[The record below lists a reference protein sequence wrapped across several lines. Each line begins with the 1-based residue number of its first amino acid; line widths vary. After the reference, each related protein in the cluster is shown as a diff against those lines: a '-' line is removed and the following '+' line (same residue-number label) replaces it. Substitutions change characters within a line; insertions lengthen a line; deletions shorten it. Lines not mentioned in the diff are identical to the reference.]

1 MFMYNQVSMKILE
14 SVGDFFGLDIG
25 TSSVRVVQ
33 LARRG
38 TNHQSGYTLKHFG
51 YAPIDIQTA
60 MSDSRTG
67 REKLGEIIRTAVG
80 QSGIKTNNVAIGL
93 PSSKTY
99 TTIID
104 VPNQSMS
111 DLSKALKYQADQY
124 IPIPIDEAKYDWALL
139 GGSLRDE
146 NQLEVLISSV
156 SVEYSEDRL
165 ELVESLGYNVIA
177 AEPDPIALVRAL
189 DTLDQTAANFIVDL
203 GENTSDLVVT
213 YGGVPRLVRSIPMG
227 LNSLT
232 KVAATNLNVK
242 EDQARQFILRF
253 GLAPDKLDGRVYHAL
268 ESTLDNFASE
278 LTKSTKFFQ
287 NRYTKAQI
295 GRILAA
301 GYAATIPMMNNYIAN
316 NTNIATTIET
326 PWHNINMT
334 QNQQQTLANIGN
346 EFAVAVG
353 LAQRRP

>member
-1 MFMYNQVSMKILE
+1 MKILE

-33 LARRG
+33 LARKG
-38 TNHQSGYTLKHFG
+38 TDHNSGYVLKHFG
-51 YAPIDIQTA
+51 YASVDAQTA

-67 REKLGEIIRTAVG
+67 RDKLGEIIKTAVG
-80 QSGIKTNNVAIGL
+80 QSGTRTNNVVIGL
-93 PSSKTY
+93 PSAKTY
-99 TTIID
+99 TTIVD
-104 VPNQSMS
+104 MPNQSIS
-111 DLSKALKYQADQY
+111 ELNKALKYQADQY
-124 IPIPIDEAKYDWALL
+124 IPIPIDEAKYDWTLL

-156 SVEYSEDRL
+156 SIEYSEDRL
-165 ELVESLGYNVIA
+165 EFVESLGYNVVA

-189 DTLDQTAANFIVDL
+189 DTPDQTAANFIVDL
-203 GENTSDLVVT
+203 GENTADLVVT
-213 YGGVPRLVRSIPMG
+213 YGGVPRLVRSVPIG
-227 LNSLT
+227 LNALT
-232 KVAATNLNVK
+232 KVAASNLNVK

-268 ESTLDNFASE
+268 ESTLDGFASE
-278 LTKSTKFFQ
+278 LTKSVKFFQ

-295 GRILAA
+295 GRILVG

-326 PWHNINMT
+326 PWHNVTMT
-334 QNQQQTLANIGN
+334 QSQQQTLANIGN